1 MAARA
6 VAYTALLPAINV
18 GGSKKIA
25 MPALRTCFED
35 AGCTDV
41 ATYIQSGNVVFRM
54 AGSRKAAATAI
65 EDAIAAGTGHA
76 VPVIMRTGKEL
87 RAVIEGNPYPELEG
101 PKLHVFFVDGKAST
115 VVRDIDAEA
124 FAPEAFTIATNEIY
138 LALPNGMGR
147 AKLPS
152 KLLKPKPPAPV
163 TARNWNTV
171 RKLDEMVAELGG

>member
-1 MAARA
+1 MPEPH
-6 VAYTALLPAINV
+6 VALLRGINV
-18 GGSKKIA
+18 GGRNAVPMKTLA
-25 MPALRTCFED
+25 ACVAD
-35 AGCTDV
+35 GGYADV